1 MVDYKTIARNFLLE
15 HVKGSVQAAHKV
27 ARVFPSAPGA
37 LELALAM
44 RQVARTLGQ
53 PPEIEE
59 TALRIA
65 DGGGWKN
72 ESRITVPPCALLI
85 FVALLMR
92 GDFVVWSD
100 FFGALTQQPQPFVS
114 FARKELR
121 LFRWPAPPLI
131 AIARNWVLR
140 TYPSLRAEI
149 TAIAKACIACGLS
162 MSTRDLERNLDHP
175 FLYDS
180 QAEPWGAIPIQAA
193 RVGAA
198 LIYPIVPDQE
208 ELLRVLNAFLD
219 SECERVGV
227 ANPVSSRTQLKVELA
242 KMTNQFTQQSP
253 PLQSIFTRAKQ
264 KRERMEIVAAFIE

>member
-15 HVKGSVQAAHKV
+15 QVKGNVQAAHRV
-27 ARVFPSAPGA
+27 ARVYPSAPGF
-37 LELALAM
+37 LELALAV
-44 RQVARTLGQ
+44 RQVAKTLGQ
-53 PPEIEE
+53 PSEIEE

-65 DGGGWKN
+65 DGGGWTN
-72 ESRITVPPCALLI
+72 DSRITIPPCALLI
-85 FVALLMR
+85 YVALLMR

-100 FFGALTQQPQPFVS
+100 FFGKLTQQPQAYVA

-121 LFRWPAPPLI
+121 LPRWPSPPLI

-162 MSTRDLERNLDHP
+162 MSTRDVEHNLDHP
-175 FLYDS
+175 FVYDS
-180 QAEPWGAIPIQAA
+180 QDEPWGAVPVQAA

-198 LIYPIVPDQE
+198 LIYPVAPDQE
-208 ELLRVLNAFLD
+208 ELLRKLDAFLD
-219 SECERVGV
+219 SECCRVGV
-227 ANPVSSRTQLKVELA
+227 ANPISSRTQLKIEIA

-253 PLQSIFTRAKQ
+253 VLQSIFTSAKQ
-264 KRERMEIVAAFIE
+264 KRERMEIVAVFMD